1 MLAHLKIWKV
11 VFSRCEMTKTQLDP
25 RSSIRACLCTED
37 FCNHDQTGKFCGC
50 GEGDNYHHHLQSP
63 VHQLD
68 LKIFF
73 PQQLHQI
80 QNQESSALKSLSR
93 WDEWEIALTP
103 LLYNSGGNLCW
114 LRWRLHGYR
123 QLGRRTNDTLVLYF
137 GWMKKKSQ
145 NSSKTLAFHN
155 MFLCL
160 LCWTTS
166 FMFCSGAVGKGQAG
180 VCTQKQRQVES
191 WGRKHKSTEFNIL
204 WDELN
209 TLWLKLNENPSW
221 YFPWSIWVYMYHLNL
236 IGPSF
241 IPCAQSGCSIKK

>member
-1 MLAHLKIWKV
+1 
-11 VFSRCEMTKTQLDP
+11 MTKTQLDP

-50 GEGDNYHHHLQSP
+50 GDGDNYHHHLQSP

-73 PQQLHQI
+73 RSNFIKSRIRSPVLWSPCPGDINVKLLWQHCLKI
-80 QNQESSALKSLSR
+80 QGATYADCDGVYMVTDSSVES
-93 WDEWEIALTP
+93 
-103 LLYNSGGNLCW
+103 
-114 LRWRLHGYR
+114 
-123 QLGRRTNDTLVLYF
+123 TNDTFVQYF

-145 NSSKTLAFHN
+145 NSSTILAFHN
-155 MFLCL
+155 IFFCL
-160 LCWTTS
+160 ECWTTS
-166 FMFCSGAVGKGQAG
+166 FMFCSGAMGKGQAG

-221 YFPWSIWVYMYHLNL
+221 YFPWSIWVYMYHVNL

-241 IPCAQSGCSIKK
+241 ITCAESGYSIKK